1 MSLFLRG
8 VLAPGLVLCTFYR
21 GGSIMQLVMQPNKE
35 NIKTR
40 SASRFVVALV
50 MVLLVAVSSSWSAC
64 VKERFTFTRS
74 SYNCDE
80 CGSAPNCSTPIEAG
94 GYFRLGGRE
103 ISTPQ
108 CLYLDA
114 FTWDCP
120 SRHYWITGVECEY
133 TYRCKTQVEADSL
146 AHIINCQNNPSDPS
160 CKIDTVYHCQNMG
173 GSSPGGIG
181 GAPQKAL
188 IYQCIGDVCTQ
199 QQVLAGSCQEWGYC
213 DKSSS
218 DCDITDSTG
227 RVPCTRSGDGSS
239 TNGKCY
245 YQCGNGKNYVCNSKY
260 STWAGG
266 SVYVGS
272 CPDYPDCVTD
282 IAKDTTSGD
291 NPYNVG
297 GNVKDSTISRDTSSW
312 GDNGSGESQL
322 DYYPILDSILDTLTM
337 VLRNARSQT
346 YSQETISNLLS
357 TTFQNDLD
365 IIADNSNKEKTLV
378 GDIADDL
385 GSSRLLLDSI
395 KMLMGDT
402 LIVKTVPAS
411 VDSSISQDSSWAEK
425 IFDWVRGAFGSSAD
439 SSSTSRDCNALLKSA
454 NSCIA
459 QGGNALECRKN
470 YMDNC
475 LEGGSPLESQF
486 EGAVSILGRILDY
499 MTGEDSSAV
508 DTSVTVDSSA
518 LSRVQEMLSRLD
530 SIPDFNLDSLKSSLQ
545 ERLDSASR
553 IDTLSMN
560 TDSLFTDTASIRQ
573 RFQGSGIFLPGGTN
587 SSCYVCRAELG
598 TFGGLSDTSMVLEI
612 DFSNFGGYN
621 WCELIRT
628 VIRIATL
635 VVIISLT
642 IGSFA
647 AAFGW
652 NKSTGE

>member
-1 MSLFLRG
+1 
-8 VLAPGLVLCTFYR
+8 
-21 GGSIMQLVMQPNKE
+21 MQLVMQPNKE

-50 MVLLVAVSSSWSAC
+50 MVLLVAVSSWGACTSFITYGNSFIPPISYCQNSAY
-64 VKERFTFTRS
+64 S
-74 SYNCDE
+74 S
-80 CGSAPNCSTPIEAG
+80 SFCSTDYDSSLRSCRNNSLCIGEN
-94 GYFRLGGRE
+94 LGCVLM
-103 ISTPQ
+103 SNK
-108 CLYLDA
+108 Y
-114 FTWDCP
+114 
-120 SRHYWITGVECEY
+120 HYAPG
-133 TYRCKTQVEADSL
+133 CKMTTCTTQAEADSV
-146 AHIINCQNNPSDPS
+146 NCVLNPSDPS

-188 IYQCIGDVCTQ
+188 IYRCIGDVCTQ

-272 CPDYPDCVTD
+272 CPDYPDCVPD

-454 NSCIA
+454 NACIA

>member
-50 MVLLVAVSSSWSAC
+50 MVLLVAFSSSWGAC
-64 VKERFTFTRS
+64 KSIKAGTRAGWTCFGIS
-74 SYNCDE
+74 GEGVTGNTAYCGWGNNYPYSNTIAVATNGPYCSNYSVYCD
-80 CGSAPNCSTPIEAG
+80 GFYCSTQAE
-94 GYFRLGGRE
+94 
-103 ISTPQ
+103 
-108 CLYLDA
+108 
-114 FTWDCP
+114 
-120 SRHYWITGVECEY
+120 V
-133 TYRCKTQVEADSL
+133 DSVKCVL
-146 AHIINCQNNPSDPS
+146 NPSDPS

-188 IYQCIGDVCTQ
+188 IYQCIGEVCTQ

-227 RVPCTRSGDGSS
+227 RVPCTRSGDGTSS
-239 TNGKCY
+239 NGKCY

-346 YSQETISNLLS
+346 YSQETISQLLS
-357 TTFQNDLD
+357 TTFQEDLD
-365 IIADNSNKEKTLV
+365 VIANNSKAEKTLV

-411 VDSSISQDSSWAEK
+411 IDSSISQDSSWAEK
-425 IFDWVRGAFGSSAD
+425 IFNWVRGAFGSSAD

-454 NSCIA
+454 NACIA

-553 IDTLSMN
+553 IDTVSMN

-635 VVIISLT
+635 VVVISLT

>member
-1 MSLFLRG
+1 
-8 VLAPGLVLCTFYR
+8 
-21 GGSIMQLVMQPNKE
+21 MQAIAQPNQGF
-35 NIKTR
+35 KTG
-40 SASRFVVALV
+40 SASIVFALV
-50 MVLLVAVSSSWSAC
+50 MVLLLAVSGSWAQCYQAEQIYSQNSPCYPSSNGCDCFKSGGSKYNEMSYCWNNSSSWSSC
-64 VKERFTFTRS
+64 VPVGVRLATLPTRCYQQYVYCRNGAS
-74 SYNCDE
+74 PDSLIHEIVCKDNP
-80 CGSAPNCSTPIEAG
+80 SAP
-94 GYFRLGGRE
+94 
-103 ISTPQ
+103 
-108 CLYLDA
+108 
-114 FTWDCP
+114 DC
-120 SRHYWITGVECEY
+120 VN
-133 TYRCKTQVEADSL
+133 QDSL
-146 AHIINCQNNPSDPS
+146 DCFSRGGSWQNGKCIETS
-160 CKIDTVYHCQNMG
+160 YHCQNAGGTTSYG
-173 GSSPGGIG
+173 GS
-181 GAPQKAL
+181 APQAI
-188 IYQCIGDVCTQ
+188 IYKCENEVCVEQ
-199 QQVLAGSCQEWGYC
+199 QRLSGTCSDWGYC
-213 DKSSS
+213 DGAQN
-218 DCDITDSTG
+218 CDITDSTG
-227 RVPCTRSGDGSS
+227 KVPCTRSGNGTS

-245 YQCGNGKNYVCNSKY
+245 YQCGNGKSYTCNSKY

-266 SVYVGS
+266 SVYIGT
-272 CPDYPDCVTD
+272 CPDYPECATD
-282 IAKDTTSGD
+282 INQDTTNKE
-291 NPYNVG
+291 NPYNDG
-297 GNVKDSTISRDTSSW
+297 GSVSDSVVHRDTSSW
-312 GDNGSGESQL
+312 GDPGTEPHQI
-322 DYYPILDSILDTLTM
+322 DYYPILDSILDTLTLI
-337 VLRNARSQT
+337 LRNSKSQT
-346 YSQETISNLLS
+346 FSQQSIDETLKGVLS
-357 TTFQNDLD
+357 NDLD
-365 IIADNSNKEKTLV
+365 QIVNYNKQEFNLV
-378 GDIADDL
+378 GEVSKDID
-385 GSSRLLLDSI
+385 SSRALLEDIKDLMSDTLNVRFSGGSLDSSS
-395 KMLMGDT
+395 L
-402 LIVKTVPAS
+402 AS
-411 VDSSISQDSSWAEK
+411 DSSWAEK
-425 IFDWVRGAFGSSAD
+425 IFDWVRGSFGSSAD

-553 IDTLSMN
+553 IDTVSMN

>member
-1 MSLFLRG
+1 MPYNFTLALFDPRKLVCAVCLFL
-8 VLAPGLVLCTFYR
+8 F
-21 GGSIMQLVMQPNKE
+21 
-35 NIKTR
+35 
-40 SASRFVVALV
+40 
-50 MVLLVAVSSSWSAC
+50 VSSSWGACTSAILQKSTTNFYWNPKC
-64 VKERFTFTRS
+64 IASSSGAAVDACTIRDSDNACLTTGGARS
-74 SYNCDE
+74 GCNYWQY
-80 CGSAPNCSTPIEAG
+80 AG
-94 GYFRLGGRE
+94 GASCVANSSGVT
-103 ISTPQ
+103 ISFY
-108 CLYLDA
+108 CCD
-114 FTWDCP
+114 
-120 SRHYWITGVECEY
+120 
-133 TYRCKTQVEADSL
+133 TQLEADSIG
-146 AHIINCQNNPSDPS
+146 HEITCRENPSDPS
-160 CKIDTVYHCQNMG
+160 CKVDTLYHCQNAG
-173 GSSPGGIG
+173 GASAGGIG

-199 QQVLAGSCQEWGYC
+199 QKVLAGSCQDWGYC

-227 RVPCTRSGDGSS
+227 RVPCTRSGDGTSS
-239 TNGKCY
+239 NGKCY

-272 CPDYPDCVTD
+272 CPDYPDCVPD

-346 YSQETISNLLS
+346 YSQETISQLLS
-357 TTFQNDLD
+357 TTFQEDLD
-365 IIADNSNKEKTLV
+365 VIANNSKAEKTLV

-411 VDSSISQDSSWAEK
+411 VDSSISHDSSWAEK

-454 NSCIA
+454 NACIA

-486 EGAVSILGRILDY
+486 EGSITLLGRILDY

-530 SIPDFNLDSLKSSLQ
+530 SIPDFNLDSLKSALQ
-545 ERLDSASR
+545 DKLDSANR
-553 IDTLSMN
+553 QDTISVN
-560 TDSLFTDTASIRQ
+560 PDSLFMDSASIVRK
-573 RFQGSGIFLPGGTN
+573 FANTGIFLPSGTSN
-587 SSCYVCRAELG
+587 TCYICQAQLG
-598 TFGGLSDTSMVLEI
+598 TFGGLSDTSLAIYI
-612 DFSNFGGYN
+612 DFGNFGGYN
-621 WCELIRT
+621 WCELGRT
-628 VIRIATL
+628 VVRIATL

-642 IGSFA
+642 LGSFA

-652 NKSTGE
+652 NKNTGE

>member
-8 VLAPGLVLCTFYR
+8 VLAPGSLLCSFYR

-50 MVLLVAVSSSWSAC
+50 MVLLVAFSSSWGACKSITSGTRGGWTCFGISAEGVTGNTAYC
-64 VKERFTFTRS
+64 GWGKGYPYSNNTIGVATNGPYCS
-74 SYNCDE
+74 NYNVRCD
-80 CGSAPNCSTPIEAG
+80 GFYCSTQA
-94 GYFRLGGRE
+94 
-103 ISTPQ
+103 
-108 CLYLDA
+108 
-114 FTWDCP
+114 
-120 SRHYWITGVECEY
+120 
-133 TYRCKTQVEADSL
+133 EADSV
-146 AHIINCQNNPSDPS
+146 NCVLNPSDPS
-160 CKIDTVYHCQNMG
+160 CKIDTLYHCQNAG
-173 GSSPGGIG
+173 GASAGGIG

-188 IYQCIGDVCTQ
+188 IYRCIGDVCTQ
-199 QQVLAGSCQEWGYC
+199 QKVLAGSCQDWGYC

-227 RVPCTRSGDGSS
+227 RVPCTRSGDGTSS
-239 TNGKCY
+239 NGKCY

-272 CPDYPDCVTD
+272 CPDYPDCVPD

-425 IFDWVRGAFGSSAD
+425 IFNWVRGAFGSSAD

-454 NSCIA
+454 NACIA

-553 IDTLSMN
+553 IDTVSMN